1 MRLDRWLFAILLTI
15 TPALGKVGPKYVEPD
30 TESPAGWNATDSSLV
45 DPAATPLREWWNVFG
60 DPMLS
65 DLIQRAAERNHDV
78 RIAQARLRESRAA
91 GRVARA
97 GLLPNVGAGA
107 SASVT
112 RLSENSV
119 GQGSLARAGLVPVQS
134 DSYQTGFDASW
145 EIDIFGGKRRQV
157 EAAKS
162 RVQAAEEVRR
172 DVLVTLLA
180 EVARNY
186 TELRGAQQRLEVA
199 EKNVRIQS
207 DTLELVENKFT
218 AGLVREIDVAQAS
231 AQLGQTRA
239 ILPEFEAAIYASAHR
254 LAVLVGEAPT
264 SLLTEL
270 LESKPLPPRPGLVPV
285 GVPSELLRRRP
296 DIRRAERELAAAT
309 ADIGVAVADL
319 YPRFFLSGG
328 AGFEG
333 GAVNKLFQAASGT
346 WLFGPR
352 IHLPIFQGGRIR
364 ARIKASKART
374 EQALTL
380 YEQKVLLALE
390 EVETSLV
397 RYRQKIEAYNRLVE
411 SQQASRRA
419 VELSR
424 TLYDLGLTD
433 FLGVLDPER
442 VLTDVDDRVARS
454 ETQVLMLVISLF
466 KALGGGWEEFPEP

>member
-1 MRLDRWLFAILLTI
+1 MRLDRWLFAILLTT

-30 TESPAGWNATDSSLV
+30 TEPPAGWNATDSSLV
-45 DPAATPLREWWNVFG
+45 DPAATPLSEWWKVFG

-91 GRVARA
+91 RRISRA
-97 GLLPNVGAGA
+97 DLLPNAGAGA

-119 GQGSLARAGLVPVQS
+119 GPGALAQAGLIPVQS

-157 EAAKS
+157 EAAKA
-162 RVQAAEEVRR
+162 RVQAAKQVRR
-172 DVLVTLLA
+172 DVLVTVLV

-186 TELRGAQQRLEVA
+186 TELRGAQRQLEVA
-199 EKNVRIQS
+199 ESNVRIQAG
-207 DTLELVENKFT
+207 TLRLVQDKYT
-218 AGLVREIDVAQAS
+218 AGLVREIDVAQAR
-231 AQLGQTRA
+231 AQLGQTKA
-239 ILPEFEAAIYASAHR
+239 ILPGLEATIYASAHR
-254 LAVLVGEAPT
+254 LAVLVGEAPA
-264 SLLTEL
+264 SLLAEL
-270 LESKPLPPRPGLVPV
+270 LESRALPPRPNLVPV

-364 ARIKASKART
+364 ARIKAFKARN

-380 YEQKVLLALE
+380 YEQTVLFALE

-397 RYRQKIEAYNRLVE
+397 RYRQKIGEYKRLAE

-433 FLGVLDPER
+433 FLGVLDAER
-442 VLTDVDDRVARS
+442 VLTGVDDRVAYKRDPS
-454 ETQVLMLVISLF
+454 PC
-466 KALGGGWEEFPEP
+466 W